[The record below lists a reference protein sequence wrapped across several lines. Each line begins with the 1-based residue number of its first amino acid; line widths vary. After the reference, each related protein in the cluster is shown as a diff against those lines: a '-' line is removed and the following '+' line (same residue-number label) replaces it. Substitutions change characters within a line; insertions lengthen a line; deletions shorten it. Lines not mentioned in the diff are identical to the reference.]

1 MAYTN
6 IDGTVKHKSLYLI
19 WFWCIFAVLSVV
31 IAIVAAVIA
40 PESTF
45 VSMIPLS
52 QIVGFAGGA
61 TTLYIGADKAKSTI
75 LGTKGSILKGSRE

>member
-31 IAIVAAVIA
+31 IAIIAAVIA

-45 VSMIPLS
+45 IGMIPLT

-75 LGTKGSILKGSRE
+75 TAKYDASYKGSPK